1 MKHVMLVEDEVELAH
16 LVRDY
21 LEAAG
26 FEVSMFHDGQDAYT
40 SFQQR
45 KPNLMILDLMVP
57 RMDGLTIC
65 RKVRE
70 QSDLPIIM
78 VTARTEEID
87 RVLGLNMGADDYV
100 CKPFSPKEL
109 VARVQAVL
117 RRLERKA
124 EPEQNDSFRIDK
136 AQQRIWYQQKS
147 LSLTPTEFR
156 LLELFLEH
164 VGQVYSRAQLL
175 DHINPDSF
183 DVADR
188 VIDSHIKNLRRKIT
202 EVAETGNRHEWI
214 QAVYGVGYRFEYLEE

>member
-26 FEVSMFHDGQDAYT
+26 FEVSMFHDGQDAYA

-78 VTARTEEID
+78 VTARGQEEDKIRGFD
-87 RVLGLNMGADDYV
+87 SGSGQLNTRNVRQHPIHEYQVGLIL
-100 CKPFSPKEL
+100 K
-109 VARVQAVL
+109 
-117 RRLERKA
+117 
-124 EPEQNDSFRIDK
+124 
-136 AQQRIWYQQKS
+136 
-147 LSLTPTEFR
+147 
-156 LLELFLEH
+156 
-164 VGQVYSRAQLL
+164 
-175 DHINPDSF
+175 
-183 DVADR
+183 
-188 VIDSHIKNLRRKIT
+188 
-202 EVAETGNRHEWI
+202 
-214 QAVYGVGYRFEYLEE
+214 

>member
-1 MKHVMLVEDEVELAH
+1 MKHIMLVEDEVELAH

-78 VTARTEEID
+78 VTAKTGTDDIKE
-87 RVLGLNMGADDYV
+87 GYAAGADEYIT
-100 CKPFSPKEL
+100 KPFDASILKICPSWP
-109 VARVQAVL
+109 ART
-117 RRLERKA
+117 
-124 EPEQNDSFRIDK
+124 S
-136 AQQRIWYQQKS
+136 
-147 LSLTPTEFR
+147 
-156 LLELFLEH
+156 
-164 VGQVYSRAQLL
+164 
-175 DHINPDSF
+175 
-183 DVADR
+183 
-188 VIDSHIKNLRRKIT
+188 
-202 EVAETGNRHEWI
+202 
-214 QAVYGVGYRFEYLEE
+214 